1 MSRPPYRDALRNS
14 GILTILAAFDPH
26 LAGTPPLGIALP
38 ASDLDVLC
46 HAPDA
51 AAFTRVLWEAF
62 SAYPEFSLRQ
72 WTQGDKP
79 VIASFYAFGWPFEIF
94 GAATPVHAQQGWRHF
109 EIERRLLALGG
120 EAFRARI
127 MEARRAN
134 LKTEPAFA
142 VTLGLDG
149 DPYEALLALE
159 AETDTG
165 LAAVLAR
172 AGYTATTTAPG
183 IAG

>member
-1 MSRPPYRDALRNS
+1 MVLPMSRPPYRDAVRNS

-51 AAFTRVLWEAF
+51 AAFSRVVWEAF

-72 WTQGDKP
+72 WTSDGRP

-94 GAATPVHAQQGWRHF
+94 GAAIPVHQQQGWRHF

-120 EAFRARI
+120 EAFRAEI
-127 MEARRAN
+127 MEARRTN
-134 LKTEPAFA
+134 MKTEPAFA
-142 VTLGLDG
+142 AVLGLG
-149 DPYEALLALE
+149 GNPYEALLALE
-159 AETDTG
+159 SRADEELAG
-165 LAAVLAR
+165 LLR
-172 AGYTATTTAPG
+172 QAGYAA
-183 IAG
+183 AD